1 MFLREV
7 KRQNKNGSQ
16 VSYLQLV
23 HNEWDGAAQTSRTKI
38 VHSFGRTDQVDPA
51 AIDRLIAS
59 LQRLRDP
66 CAASTAPGT
75 SATNGDAELALL
87 GARPLGGTHLLD
99 GMWHRLGIDKVMATL
114 LAGRRRDPS
123 TERAL
128 FALVANRALHA
139 SSKLAAADWV
149 SHDVHID
156 GLPEITDDACY
167 RAMDW
172 LLQIEHELAQQ
183 VYWQVATLLDLE
195 VDLLFFDTTSTYFEL
210 DEPDTPIRR
219 DAAGYP
225 VDDPTADHT
234 DPDNPPQSDGG
245 PHSDG
250 GDDNHAADGADDT
263 AGFRTHGKSKD
274 HRPDL
279 PQVVVGM
286 AVTRTGI
293 PIRCWCWPGNTGDS
307 ALIRQVRDDLRD
319 WKLSRV
325 VWVGDRGFSSAEN
338 RRYLQRG
345 GGHYILGEKLR
356 SGSAEAAAAL
366 ARQGRY
372 QQVAE
377 NLRVKQVRLGE
388 GDRFVVCHNPDQAL
402 RDAQIRDLML
412 TQLRTAIAGTDKL
425 TPTKRAELR
434 GQLSTKPG
442 LNRYLRVTAGG
453 LLRVDAKAV
462 AAETKLDG
470 KYLLRCS
477 DPTLSAEDIALGY
490 KQLLEVERGWRDMKQ
505 IIDLR
510 PVYHRKEERIRA
522 HVVLCWLALLL
533 IRIIET
539 TTGDTWQRLRTELD
553 RLHAVTYTGPAGTCT
568 QRTELTSAQRD
579 IYTTLALDPPRKII
593 ELQTPTA

>member
-7 KRQNKNGSQ
+7 KRQNKNGTQ
-16 VSYLQLV
+16 ASYLQLV
-23 HNEWDGAAQTSRTKI
+23 HNEWDPAAQASRTKI

-51 AIDRLIAS
+51 AIERLIAS
-59 LQRLRDP
+59 LRRLLGP
-66 CAASTAPGT
+66 ATASASSTVSEG
-75 SATNGDAELALL
+75 SELALL
-87 GARPLGGTHLLD
+87 DSRPIGGTHLLD
-99 GMWHRLGIDKVMATL
+99 GMWRRLGIAEVMATL
-114 LAGRRRDPS
+114 LTGRRRDPR
-123 TERAL
+123 TERVL
-128 FALVANRALHA
+128 FALVANRALEA
-139 SSKLAAADWV
+139 CSKLAAADWV
-149 SHDVHID
+149 RNDVHIA
-156 GLPEITDDACY
+156 GLPDLDEDACY

-172 LLQIEHELAQQ
+172 LLEIEDELAQQ

-210 DEPDTPIRR
+210 DQPDTPISR
-219 DAAGYP
+219 DARGYP
-225 VDDPTADHT
+225 
-234 DPDNPPQSDGG
+234 
-245 PHSDG
+245 
-250 GDDNHAADGADDT
+250 AADGGHSDPDT
-263 AGFRTHGKSKD
+263 APEPHTHTGEGEGEGDKVGFRTHGKSKD
-274 HRPDL
+274 HRGDL

-356 SGSAEAAAAL
+356 SGSPEATAAL

-412 TQLRTAIAGTDKL
+412 TQLRTAIAGSDTL

-442 LNRYLRVTAGG
+442 LNRYLRVTPGG
-453 LLRVDAKAV
+453 LLRVDAKAI

-505 IIDLR
+505 ILDLR

-533 IRIIET
+533 IRVIET
-539 TTGDTWQRLRTELD
+539 STGDTWQRLRTELG
-553 RLHAVTYTGPAGTCT
+553 RLHAVTHSGPAGTFT
-568 QRTELTSAQRD
+568 QRTELSPAQRD

-593 ELQTPTA
+593 GLSTPPA